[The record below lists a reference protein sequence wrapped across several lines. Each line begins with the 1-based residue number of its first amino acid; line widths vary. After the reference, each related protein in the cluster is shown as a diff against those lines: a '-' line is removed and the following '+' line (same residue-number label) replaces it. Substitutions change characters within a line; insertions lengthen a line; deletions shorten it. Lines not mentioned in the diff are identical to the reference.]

1 MPELTGSSQAISLGQ
16 GYALRSPGI
25 RGTAELLFPRS
36 AADRS
41 RSRVPEDGT
50 PALDAA
56 LAATNVTEVRIID
69 MHLAPTSP
77 IDAMRALRGVDGEE
91 ALELEVPDLGP
102 ETGQVVL
109 SCDETGVLRWHFPV
123 DERLRVRSPTTRGA
137 GGVKRFR
144 IPAAQPRPAPASDT
158 ARRSLLGV
166 MGRKLLKILIY
177 PVTDPVIGAI
187 GEFFTERWE
196 EKYRPYGLRS
206 FAPEERRIPDVG
218 ALIPADWDRLC
229 AGRAL
234 LFIHGTLSTAHAA
247 FAQIPDSTFTTL
259 YERYG
264 GRVFAFNHFTLSH
277 NPWRNVEWLLN
288 HFPQGRSFEVDIVCH
303 SRGGLVAR
311 TFAERPSV
319 FGLDASN
326 ISVRRIV
333 FVAVPNHGTALA
345 HADHMVKMV
354 DRFTT
359 SLNLF
364 PSGPVSET
372 LEAVITVVKVIGHGA
387 LKGLDGL
394 AAMRPNGEFLRTLNQ
409 GGQACE
415 AYRAVAGDY
424 EPTDEGLRTLLTG
437 AANAVVDR
445 VFEQVPNDIVVPEPG
460 VYEANGCMTFP
471 IPDTR
476 VLKVPSNAGVIHTTM
491 FGYPPVS
498 AKLAEWLA

>member
-1 MPELTGSSQAISLGQ
+1 MPELTGSSQAISLGH

-25 RGTAELLFPRS
+25 RGTAELLLPRNT
-36 AADRS
+36 ADRS
-41 RSRVPEDGT
+41 RSRAPVDGT

-56 LAATNVTEVRIID
+56 LAATNVTEVRIIEL
-69 MHLAPTSP
+69 HLLPRSP
-77 IDAMRALRGVDGEE
+77 ADATRALRGVDGQET
-91 ALELEVPDLGP
+91 LELQVPDLGP

-109 SCDETGVLRWHFPV
+109 SCDETGVMRWHLPV
-123 DERLRVRSPTTRGA
+123 DELLRVQSPTTRGA
-137 GGVKRFR
+137 GGLKRFR
-144 IPAAQPRPAPASDT
+144 IPAAQPRLATPSDAAT
-158 ARRSLLGV
+158 RSLLGV
-166 MGRKLLKILIY
+166 IGRKLVKILIY
-177 PVTDPVIGAI
+177 PITDPMIGTI
-187 GEFFTERWE
+187 SEFFAERWE

-206 FAPEERRIPDVG
+206 FTPEERRIPNAG
-218 ALIPADWDRLC
+218 TLIPADWDRLC

-234 LFIHGTLSTAHAA
+234 LFIHGTFSTAHAA
-247 FAQIPDSTFTTL
+247 FTQIPDSTFATL

-277 NPWRNVEWLLN
+277 DPRRNVEWLLS
-288 HFPQGRSFEVDIVCH
+288 HLPQARSLEVDIICH

-311 TFAERPSV
+311 TLAERPSV

-354 DRFTT
+354 DRLTT

-372 LEAVITVVKVIGHGA
+372 LEALITVVKVIGHGV

-394 AAMRPNGEFLRTLNQ
+394 TTMQPDGDFLNTLNQ
-409 GGQACE
+409 GGQASE
-415 AYRAVAGDY
+415 AYHAVAGDY
-424 EPTDEGLRTLLTG
+424 EPTDEGLRALLTG
-437 AANAVVDR
+437 ATNAVVDL
-445 VFEQVPNDIVVPEPG
+445 VFEKVPNDIVVPEPG
-460 VYEANGCMTFP
+460 VFGANGSTIFP

-491 FGYPPVS
+491 FDYPPVS
-498 AKLAEWLA
+498 GKLTEWLA